1 MDGEKSALLPVPI
14 SELAPAI
21 FSNGIRNPDG
31 SINSESN
38 AVPSIAHHEVIAIDF
53 A

>member
-1 MDGEKSALLPVPI
+1 VDGEKSALLPVPI

-31 SINSESN
+31 SINRESN
-38 AVPSIAHHEVIAIDF
+38 AAAVVGGLVAELWHN
-53 A
+53 